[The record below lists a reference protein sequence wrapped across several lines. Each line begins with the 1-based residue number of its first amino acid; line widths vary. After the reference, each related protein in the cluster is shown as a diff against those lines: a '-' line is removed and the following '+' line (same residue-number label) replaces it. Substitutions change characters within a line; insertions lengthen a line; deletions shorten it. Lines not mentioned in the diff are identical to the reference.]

1 MMPFLIA
8 AFAAPLALQ
17 AAPVSPGAA
26 PADKPATLS
35 DLPVTEATAPRCG
48 IAFASVEGW
57 QEADDP
63 RGEEWPEIASSGARE
78 FFVVAMARLID
89 ARGLT
94 REDIMRLVEAEVA
107 AHDADGG
114 VAIAAMMPACLA
126 LLETSGIQGENAAED
141 GDA

>member
-1 MMPFLIA
+1 MTISLIA

-17 AAPVSPGAA
+17 AATAA
-26 PADKPATLS
+26 PADKPATFS

-48 IAFASVEGW
+48 IAFATVEGW
-57 QEADDP
+57 QNTDDP
-63 RGEEWPEIASSGARE
+63 RGNEWPRIASTGAKE

-89 ARGLT
+89 SQGLT

-114 VAIAAMMPACLA
+114 AAITAMMPACLA
-126 LLETSGIQGENAAED
+126 LLETSGIQGERPQAIQ
-141 GDA
+141 

>member
-1 MMPFLIA
+1 MTIAFIA

-17 AAPVSPGAA
+17 AATAA
-26 PADKPATLS
+26 PSDKPATFS
-35 DLPVTEATAPRCG
+35 DLPVAEATAPRCG

-57 QEADDP
+57 QEAGDP
-63 RGEEWPEIASSGARE
+63 RGEEWPVIADLGARE

-89 ARGLT
+89 MRGLT

-114 VAIAAMMPACLA
+114 AAIVAMMPACLA
-126 LLETSGIQGENAAED
+126 LLETSGIQGEPAPANTGA
-141 GDA
+141 